1 MAESIW
7 NIYIVHIKYEEIMS
21 MASARRKY
29 HLFSYHIYEPGLS
42 SSPLLCVY
50 HHKALSIH
58 NFFCLNLTSL
68 IVFRFSYVAYTAIDC
83 AVDSAANTVRLIFAV
98 ASKTPDN
105 SEIVL
110 YLR

>member
-58 NFFCLNLTSL
+58 NFFVSTFSKPACLPYSFSSFSSNFLYPICVYL
-68 IVFRFSYVAYTAIDC
+68 IV
-83 AVDSAANTVRLIFAV
+83 
-98 ASKTPDN
+98 SKY
-105 SEIVL
+105 SFV
-110 YLR
+110 

>member
-50 HHKALSIH
+50 HHSLNLLSSYIFSSIEFLVI
-58 NFFCLNLTSL
+58 NLYTCTLFFCPIL
-68 IVFRFSYVAYTAIDC
+68 
-83 AVDSAANTVRLIFAV
+83 
-98 ASKTPDN
+98 
-105 SEIVL
+105 
-110 YLR
+110 

>member
-7 NIYIVHIKYEEIMS
+7 NIYIIHIKYEEIMS

-58 NFFCLNLTSL
+58 NFFCFYILKTSL
-68 IVFRFSYVAYTAIDC
+68 LTILLQFI
-83 AVDSAANTVRLIFAV
+83 
-98 ASKTPDN
+98 
-105 SEIVL
+105 
-110 YLR
+110 

>member
-50 HHKALSIH
+50 HHKAFPLHNLS
-58 NFFCLNLTSL
+58 FFYMLKASLSSIFFKFLWFKLLISNLRIRNGIQIL
-68 IVFRFSYVAYTAIDC
+68 FCVNDVI
-83 AVDSAANTVRLIFAV
+83 
-98 ASKTPDN
+98 K
-105 SEIVL
+105 
-110 YLR
+110 

>member
-1 MAESIW
+1 MIQSLPYERQLLKEEQEGTQLMAESIW

-58 NFFCLNLTSL
+58 NFFCFYILKTSL
-68 IVFRFSYVAYTAIDC
+68 LTILLQFI
-83 AVDSAANTVRLIFAV
+83 
-98 ASKTPDN
+98 
-105 SEIVL
+105 
-110 YLR
+110 